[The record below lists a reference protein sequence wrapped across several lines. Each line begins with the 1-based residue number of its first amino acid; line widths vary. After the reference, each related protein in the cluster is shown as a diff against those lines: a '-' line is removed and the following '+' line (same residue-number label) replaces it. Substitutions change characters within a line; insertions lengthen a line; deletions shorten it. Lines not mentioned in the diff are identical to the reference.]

1 MHRWNLTPAEAIEL
15 QARLHRRLVL
25 SGSPLPRLVAG
36 VDCSSEWRGKRL
48 WAAVVVW
55 DRETDEIVEIAGA
68 SDQATFPYVPGFL
81 SFREGP
87 IILEAFRRVRSLPGA
102 ILFDGQ
108 GICHPRRFGIASHL
122 GLWLDLPAV
131 GVAKSRLIGTA
142 EEPDQEPGSGNPI
155 IDRDEHLGTLLRTRA
170 RARPLWI
177 SPGHL
182 VDIEGAAKLVMA
194 CCRGYRLPEPTRLA
208 HIEVGKLRRADRR

>member
-1 MHRWNLTPAEAIEL
+1 MHRWDLTPAEAAEL
-15 QARLHRRLVL
+15 QARLRQRLIL
-25 SGSPLPRLVAG
+25 SGEPLPRLVAG
-36 VDCSSEWRGKRL
+36 VDCSSEWHGRRL

-55 DRETDEIVEIAGA
+55 DRETGKIAEIAGA
-68 SDQATFPYVPGFL
+68 SEPASFPYVPGFL

-87 IILEAFRRVRSLPGA
+87 IILEAFRRLRSLPEA

-108 GICHPRRFGIASHL
+108 GICHPRRLGIASHL

-142 EEPDQEPGSGNPI
+142 EEPGQEPGSGTPI
-155 IDRDEHLGTLLRTRA
+155 IDQGEHLGTLLRTRT

-177 SPGHL
+177 SPGHR
-182 VDIEGAAKLVMA
+182 VGIDGAVKLVMA

-208 HIEVGKLRRADRR
+208 HIEVGNLRRSGQ